1 LKRVSGKDENERYN
15 RQLSGARNPISMST
29 AQASITPEDRLG
41 FTLCLAII
49 VHATVILG
57 VSFSPPKAPP
67 ANLDSIEVI
76 LVQESSEKAP
86 EKADFLAQA
95 NLEGGGDAEKAYRPA
110 TPLHAPFPDTRA
122 EIAATPTPAD
132 DPSPPQEPAKGE
144 AESRQTSTSTEL
156 AAETHISE
164 RPRPRPE
171 RTPKPTAEVQKNST
185 SSPTPPSDA
194 QLPNAET
201 LISNSL
207 AMASINAEL
216 QQRLEARAKR
226 PRRKFIS
233 ASTREHKFAAYM
245 EAWRA
250 KVERI
255 GNLNYPDD
263 ARRESISGSLILDVA
278 IKSDG
283 AVTEITIRRPSG
295 HKILDDAAIRIV
307 HLASPY
313 APFPESIG
321 KDIDILHITRTWQ
334 FLNSNQF
341 ISN

>member
-1 LKRVSGKDENERYN
+1 
-15 RQLSGARNPISMST
+15 MST
-29 AQASITPEDRLG
+29 TAAQASITPEDRLG

-49 VHATVILG
+49 VHAAVILG
-57 VSFSPPKAPP
+57 VSFSPPETPP
-67 ANLDSIEVI
+67 SNLDSIEVI

-86 EKADFLAQA
+86 KKADFLAQA
-95 NLEGGGDAEKAYRPA
+95 NLEGGGDDEKAHRPA
-110 TPLHAPFPDTRA
+110 TPLHAPFPDNRP
-122 EIAATPTPAD
+122 EIVATPSPASAS
-132 DPSPPQEPAKGE
+132 SPPQEPAKGT
-144 AESRQTSTSTEL
+144 AESAQIEPSTEL
-156 AAETHISE
+156 AAETQTAE
-164 RPRPRPE
+164 RPKPRPE
-171 RTPKPTAEVQKNST
+171 RTPKPATPGQKEPT
-185 SSPTPPSDA
+185 DSPTAPSEAQPPS
-194 QLPNAET
+194 AET

-207 AMASINAEL
+207 AMASLNAEL

-233 ASTREHKFAAYM
+233 ASTREYKFAAYM

-263 ARRESISGSLILDVA
+263 ARSAQISGSLILDVA

-283 AVTEITIRRPSG
+283 SVTEVTLRRSSG
-295 HKILDDAAIRIV
+295 YQVLDDAAIRIV
-307 HLASPY
+307 QLAGPY
-313 APFPESIG
+313 APFPESIS
-321 KDIDILHITRTWQ
+321 KDVDVLHITRTWQ